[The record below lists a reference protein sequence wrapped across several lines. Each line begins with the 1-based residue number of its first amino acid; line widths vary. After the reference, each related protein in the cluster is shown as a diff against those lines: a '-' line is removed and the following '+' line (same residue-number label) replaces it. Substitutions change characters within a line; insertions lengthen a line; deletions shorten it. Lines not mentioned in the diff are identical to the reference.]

1 MATNEWQN
9 LPFDLKQLN
18 SYRPTFNK
26 KLKQYLLLKQ
36 NDFW

>member
-18 SYRPTFNK
+18 SYTFNK
-26 KLKQYLLLKQ
+26 KLKQYILLK
-36 NDFW
+36 